1 MSKLERQ
8 LIHLLIIGDESAF
21 ESIYNKY
28 ADRVYSLAFLF
39 LKDSGW
45 SEDVVQEVFVKL
57 WKSKSNL
64 QKDGD
69 LWLYLYVL
77 TKRESLN
84 KVRSISRSNN
94 AFERLWKN
102 ISSLS
107 ECSHEKLVGKEFS
120 NHIDNLITKLPP
132 RQQDIFALSRFEG
145 LTHQEIANKL
155 NISPNTVKNHMV
167 QALKMIREHTLN
179 HNTTYLLL
187 LILTCLLH
195 NIF

>member
-21 ESIYNKY
+21 EIIYNKY
-28 ADRVYSLAFLF
+28 SDRVYNLAFLI

-64 QKDGD
+64 QVAGD
-69 LWLYLYVL
+69 LWVYLYVL

-102 ISSLS
+102 ISSFS

-120 NHIDNLITKLPP
+120 NHIDNLIAKLPP
-132 RQQDIFALSRFEG
+132 RQQDVFTLSRYEG

-155 NISPNTVKNHMV
+155 DISPNTVKNHMV
-167 QALKMIREHTLN
+167 QALKSIREHTLD
-179 HNTTYLLL
+179 HNATHPLMLFL
-187 LILTCLLH
+187 ASFC
-195 NIF
+195 F